1 MQKNK
6 DQKSTSLTAPIILIG
21 IMECGKSHIGKIL
34 AQKYNKQYYDSDSV
48 IEKNQALSIATIFE
62 QHGEEYFREA
72 EFQAISDILKPDD
85 VVLSVGGGAVTLP
98 KTLALMKE
106 KGVLIWRKSDIDVVC
121 TRLKDDNTRPLLQT
135 EDPRATL
142 ENLFQN
148 REHLYSQAPIHI
160 ENNDDSDGV
169 ITNITQALKNN
180 V

>member
-21 IMECGKSHIGKIL
+21 MMGCGKSHIGKIL

-48 IEKNQALSIATIFE
+48 IEKSQALSVASIFE

-72 EFQAISDILKPDD
+72 EFQAISDILKHDD
-85 VVLSVGGGAVTLP
+85 VVLSTGGGAVTLP
-98 KTLALMKE
+98 KTLALLKE
-106 KGVLIWRKSDIDVVC
+106 KGVLIWLKSDVDVVC
-121 TRLKDDNTRPLLQT
+121 MRLKDDNTRPLLQT

-142 ENLFQN
+142 ENLFKN
-148 REHLYSQAPIHI
+148 REHLYRQAPIHI
-160 ENNDDSDGV
+160 ENNDDSDDV
-169 ITNITQALKNN
+169 ITNITQALMNN